1 MRFYKRDPDA
11 AIAGMNQLTFAQR
24 GAYNSILDLLY
35 SRDGD
40 VPDDDVTVARMIGA
54 HWREWARLKRELIT
68 AGKIW
73 SEGGRLCANRV
84 QETLREAADFSQNQ
98 RRRAAERWQKYKKD
112 NENNDEDMRPRNA
125 NTSTATPTATKKERA
140 RPSGRG
146 TRIPDGW
153 KPSDQGREFAEV
165 LLGTEL
171 ALTEFDKFYDY
182 WRGLSGGRAIK
193 SDWEATWRNW
203 CRRASEYQGKSHG
216 NSKSLVAAQ
225 DRLIGKLAEF
235 NKPAPDLS
243 GTGGVCSGEGATVVR
258 LLPKG
263 GRE

>member
-24 GAYNSILDLLY
+24 GAYNSLLDLLY

-40 VPDDDVTVARMIGA
+40 VPDDDAIVARMIGA
-54 HWREWARLKRELIT
+54 HWREWGRLKRELIS

-73 SEGGRLCANRV
+73 CEGGRLCANRV
-84 QETLREAADFSQNQ
+84 QETLREAADFSHNQ
-98 RRRAAERWQKYKKD
+98 RRRATERWQKYKKD
-112 NENNDEDMRPRNA
+112 KENNEPPMPPGIA
-125 NTSTATPTATKKERA
+125 NTSTATPTATPRKKESA

-146 TRIPDGW
+146 ARLPDGW

-165 LLGTEL
+165 LLGEEG
-171 ALTEFDKFYDY
+171 ALIEFDKFSDY

-203 CRRASEYQGKSHG
+203 CRRSSEYRGKPDG
-216 NSKSLVAAQ
+216 NSKSLTAAA
-225 DRLIGKLAEF
+225 DRLIGKLADF
-235 NKPAPDLS
+235 DNPAPGEGEIRS
-243 GTGGVCSGEGATVVR
+243 GTGATVVR

-263 GRE
+263 